1 MADIKGTNISA
12 PIVPFT
18 TDDIFATHEA
28 MYGKGGYRTVENV
41 EDLDKIP
48 AARLEEGML
57 VYVINDDS
65 GIHTYQY
72 IGSTY
77 TNGQWVGGKW
87 TRDKIGKGIPIYN
100 QQLID
105 DLDIDITRETYIS
118 IPEDDDINGEVT
130 NETYRTTGNGNYV
143 DILFKALRE
152 LQSEVAKIK
161 NSFLYGIESYTGKTT
176 AMTVV
181 EEDLKNA
188 VEEEPLWAI
197 EEDGLS
203 ELTELDMSNSKSL
216 SVLDDESDV
225 TVITDTD
232 TFASYLKIVGSARY
246 TAKEAITNATDS
258 KLFLYL
264 TTSGLK
270 VEMNLTGYPT
280 DGSNYEENTPIDIN
294 LEDINLPSET
304 ESGLYNT
311 LIVLSR
317 KQKMADGVYYGK
329 NFIWIS
335 IGNPE
340 TNQTITEGYLL
351 GNRLVTVGKEV
362 QSIDEVILDNRYY
375 FNTIDFTD
383 TVISKCKFY
392 SKYQD
397 FTQDVIPS
405 KPSDEDYKFKVAHL
419 TIRSVED
426 QAMLLSVKDQILNNE
441 LIWDESS
448 AKLWIKTN
456 NKLAMIG
463 GSSEDEKEDESGMTT
478 EEMIEAL
485 KQMGIVQ
492 EENGNLSIDNLN
504 VDDITFIHSATGRRY
519 KFEINSEGNLMNYE
533 LPADSLKFSNKV
545 SSSGVTLQDD
555 VRGFIGQLRTKEGNK
570 KRTSDAGLFSDRLK
584 IGSFYAPLSND
595 IIHGCSHSFVELE
608 NTADVDFALDGCY
621 LHYTR
626 PLDNGQQTIYSLP
639 LTGIIPAGGTYL
651 IRGAKHAEIND
662 PNVYIKVNTCDQDW
676 YDENGNLISF
686 EINENL
692 SYSAEN
698 SVRGYGFVLT
708 YGNDKFGANGNG
720 PLEYTTTLVKSTSS
734 MAAEDRVVG
743 SGGDILEIG
752 SNTSTYPYI
761 LSPYF
766 IDGIYYKKMVTNP
779 SKQGYWAVGAINI
792 TSNTMYRNTFEL
804 DPAKQAFQGF
814 TTKDSSRVRW
824 ASANDIQIVDL
835 SKEYIEFPHTEEVY
849 AISNYT
855 PKASWE
861 HKNISTDKTKLD
873 KDKPNMVSCSFGID
887 IYKTRCFNWVSIGYF
902 DEYVWVKESTSSDWA
917 GRFKSYLPIQEIK
930 IASCATTTTPDPDD
944 ENTNITVTNLSF
956 DVMTTGW
963 NVGSSLSKY
972 TQLMNNAHSKI
983 TDVSGIE
990 YKNNKYNVTLDG
1002 DYSSILP
1009 VNAIAYLKESGDET
1023 VTTTFPKKKMFNA
1036 DITNNIYAR
1045 MTGRFPGDNSFY
1057 TAHKVILD
1065 ITGTDVTSPTEYTY
1079 VVGRTDKNGNPDPN
1093 HCSEEMK
1100 FTLYPSTYKT
1110 RLYQVTDQQG
1120 FHWIEYQVWNAAA
1133 DMVLQKIN
1141 SDKAKDH
1148 IIPILVNT
1156 GDMTQNGTR
1165 VNEWFDYYQ
1174 SGKAL
1179 FNHLEQMNCVG
1190 NNDLCGP
1197 DPSILGTGDDNG
1209 KSNSYYFHLFFCY
1222 EVGNLFTPLVPSMI
1236 NEGKLKYIPSFYY
1249 FDSLTDRFIVVNSE
1263 ITETTCSTWYEL
1275 VNTTTNKTI
1284 NIYTGF
1290 EIDGTNPTFH
1300 SLSEFTPIYT
1310 MLYDVLNDAVER
1322 TLRPMVMCHEMP
1334 FTVITAE
1341 SLMTSYSNEYRS
1353 LSHANALVGS
1363 HLNQIS
1369 KNEIGTGDDNPPG
1382 IYWFSRLL
1390 EHFNVK
1396 LVIGG
1401 HKHTYACTYPLR
1413 ENYNWKDGDNNLK
1426 DSLTEKMIM
1435 HRTLESDKNVK
1446 FFVQVGNNNYKN
1458 LTKYPLTKRRDPG
1471 SSSGTIFYPCVAVP
1485 DLEGGIVYFMCQA
1498 TGYKLT
1504 SNKEL
1509 PSSNQKFS
1517 RIIPQTIN
1525 KYNEETGTFKDTA
1538 NSNQKYPMFAIIDVD
1553 GGTYGIKLA
1562 RVLNIFN
1569 NNFTFAQNKYSTA
1582 PMTLQYLTENENG
1595 TDNYGTWGNNE
1606 NLLIPKF

>member
-12 PIVPFT
+12 PVVPFT

-28 MYGKGGYRTVENV
+28 IYGKGGYRTVENV
-41 EDLDKIP
+41 EDLEKIP

-57 VYVINDDS
+57 VYVINDDA

-77 TNGQWVGGKW
+77 VNGQWVGGKW

-100 QQLID
+100 QQLIN
-105 DLDIDITRETYIS
+105 DLGIDINRETYIS
-118 IPEDDDINGEVT
+118 IPEDSDIVGEIT
-130 NETYRTTGNGNYV
+130 NKTYTTTGNGNYV

-181 EEDLKNA
+181 EDDLKDA
-188 VEEEPLWAI
+188 IEEEPLWAV

-203 ELTELDMSNSKSL
+203 ELAELDMSNSKSL
-216 SVLDDESDV
+216 SVLDSDSEITVV
-225 TVITDTD
+225 TDSD
-232 TFASYLKIVGSARY
+232 TFATYLRITGSARY
-246 TAKEAITNATDS
+246 TAKEVITRATDS

-270 VEMNLTGYPT
+270 VKINLTGYPT
-280 DGSNYEENTPIDIN
+280 DGSNYEENTPIDID
-294 LEDINLPSET
+294 LENIDLPSET

-311 LIVLSR
+311 LIILSR
-317 KQKMADGVYYGK
+317 KQKMVDGNYYGK
-329 NFIWIS
+329 NFIWMS

-340 TNQTITEGYLL
+340 TNQTITEGYLQ
-351 GNRLVTVGKEV
+351 GNKLVTIGEEI
-362 QSIDEVILDNRYY
+362 QSVDDIILDNRYY
-375 FNTIDFTD
+375 FNTVDFTD

-419 TIRSVED
+419 TIRSVEN
-426 QAMLLSVKDQILNNE
+426 QAMLLSVKEQILNNE

-463 GSSEDEKEDESGMTT
+463 GSSDSDNDDDSGMTT

-504 VDDITFIHSATGRRY
+504 VDDITFIHSATGRKYR
-519 KFEINSEGNLMNYE
+519 FGINSEGNLMNYE
-533 LPADSLKFSNKV
+533 LPADSLKFSNRV
-545 SSSGVTLQDD
+545 SSSGVTLQED
-555 VRGFIGQLRTKEGNK
+555 VRGFIGQLRTKEGGKN
-570 KRTSDAGLFSDRLK
+570 RTSDAGLFSDRLK
-584 IGSFYAPLSND
+584 IGSFYAPLSSD

-608 NTADVDFALDGCY
+608 NTANVDFALDGCY

-626 PLDNGQQTIYSLP
+626 PLDDGRQTVYTLP

-651 IRGAKHAEIND
+651 IRGAKHAEIED

-676 YDENGNLISF
+676 YDGTGELISF

-698 SVRGYGFVLT
+698 TYRGYGFVLT
-708 YGNDKFGANGNG
+708 YGNDKFGADGNG
-720 PLEYTTTLVKSTSS
+720 PLEYSTTLVKSTASITGGIT
-734 MAAEDRVVG
+734 VG
-743 SGGDILEIG
+743 SGGDTLTIVGE
-752 SNTSTYPYI
+752 STSTYPYV

-766 IDGIYYKKMVTNP
+766 IDGIYYKKMVTN
-779 SKQGYWAVGAINI
+779 SSNQGYWAVTAVNI

-824 ASANDIQIVDL
+824 ASANDIQVVDL

-849 AISNYT
+849 AIANYT

-861 HKNISTDKTKLD
+861 HRNVSTDKTKLD
-873 KDKPNMVSCSFGID
+873 KDKPNMVSCSFGIN
-887 IYKTRCFNWVSIGYF
+887 IYKTRCFNWVSVGYF
-902 DEYVWVKESTSSDWA
+902 DEYIWVKPSTSSNWL
-917 GRFKSYLPIQEIK
+917 GKFKSYLPIQEIE
-930 IASCATTTTPDPDD
+930 ISSCATRVIEDPNDKSK
-944 ENTNITVTNLSF
+944 NITVTDLSF
-956 DVMTTGW
+956 DVKTTGW
-963 NVGSSLSKY
+963 NVGNSLDKF
-972 TQLMNNAHSKI
+972 TQLMNGAHNKI
-983 TDVSGIE
+983 TDISEVVFQ
-990 YKNNKYNVTLDG
+990 NNKYNVSLIG
-1002 DYSSILP
+1002 DYSTILSIGT
-1009 VNAIAYLKESGDET
+1009 VAYLKESGDDT
-1023 VTTTFPKKKMFNA
+1023 ITSTFPKKKMFNA

-1065 ITGTDVTSPTEYTY
+1065 LTDTNVSSPTEYTY
-1079 VVGRTDKNGNPDPN
+1079 VVGRADKNGNPDPD

-1110 RLYQVTDQQG
+1110 RVYQTTDQQG
-1120 FHWIEYQVWNAAA
+1120 FHWVEYQVWNAAA
-1133 DMVLQKIN
+1133 DTVLQKIN
-1141 SDKAKDH
+1141 ADKAKEN

-1174 SGKAL
+1174 SGKSL

-1190 NNDLCGP
+1190 NNDLCGS

-1209 KSNSYYFHLFFCY
+1209 KSNSYYFHLFYCY
-1222 EVGNLFTPLVPSMI
+1222 EVGNLFTPLIPSLK
-1236 NEGKLKYIPSFYY
+1236 NKGKLKYIPSFYY
-1249 FDSLTDRFIVVNSE
+1249 FDSDNDRFIVMNSE

-1275 VNTTTNKTI
+1275 VNTTTNKII

-1290 EIDGTNPTFH
+1290 EIGGDNPVFH
-1300 SLSEFTPIYT
+1300 PLSEFTPIYT
-1310 MLYDVLNDAVER
+1310 MLYDILNDARENSG
-1322 TLRPMVMCHEMP
+1322 LDPMVMCHEMP

-1341 SLMTSYSNEYRS
+1341 SLITSHSNEYRS
-1353 LSHANALVGS
+1353 LSPKNALVGS

-1369 KNEIGTGDDNPPG
+1369 KNEVGGEGTNPPG

-1390 EHFNVK
+1390 EHFGVK

-1413 ENYNWKDGDNNLK
+1413 ENYNWRNGETLV
-1426 DSLTEKMIM
+1426 DSLTEKMTM
-1435 HRTLESDKNVK
+1435 QRTLETDRNVEFFSKNENGS
-1446 FFVQVGNNNYKN
+1446 FKN
-1458 LTKYPLTKRRDPG
+1458 LTKYPLVKRTDPG
-1471 SSSGTIFYPCVAVP
+1471 TNTGTIFYPCIPVP
-1485 DLEGGIVYFMCQA
+1485 NLEGGVVYFMCQA

-1509 PSSNQKFS
+1509 PSADQKFS
-1517 RIIPQTIN
+1517 RIIPQTTN
-1525 KYNEETGTFKDTA
+1525 KYNTVTQTFKDTA

-1553 GGTYGIKLA
+1553 DGEYSIKLA
-1562 RVLNIFN
+1562 RVHNIFN
-1569 NNFTFAQNKYSTA
+1569 SKFAFAQNKYSTA
-1582 PMTLQYLTENENG
+1582 PLAIQYLTEKVG
-1595 TDNYGTWGNNE
+1595 DNYGTWSSTE